1 MGLCELWLSTVLIS
15 HPAAQ
20 TKIKQ
25 ICPFPPNMTSMLM
38 LDSGAQAAQ
47 PSSLQPQA
55 SLPPE
60 QQLGVVLALQ
70 IFVYEVGQELFEDI
84 SGVLQLAL
92 QHGHDQRGHITTVPH
107 GEAALGLQ
115 RADEGQQENL
125 VIDELGKELQAFLHT
140 FLPIARD
147 LHKKKGSLYLFL
159 TTHCQTSPNGS
170 HTLCHLSA
178 LIPPAPPTLHFDIK
192 QKSVLRQGK
201 RKSCFKQQRQL
212 KKN

>member
-1 MGLCELWLSTVLIS
+1 
-15 HPAAQ
+15 
-20 TKIKQ
+20 
-25 ICPFPPNMTSMLM
+25 MTSMLM